1 MKKAKKKLT
10 YKQMVDIMA
19 GMDRTIQ
26 QQQMLL
32 FNIDKLLQEYIDY
45 KEETDSFKKFL
56 EKKKYPNLEIDAR
69 LSIFAFQMKKF

>member
-1 MKKAKKKLT
+1 MI
-10 YKQMVDIMA
+10 DIMA

-45 KEETDSFKKFL
+45 KEETELFKKFL
-56 EKKKYPNLEIDAR
+56 EKKYDNNNKEAEEE
-69 LSIFAFQMKKF
+69 

>member
-1 MKKAKKKLT
+1 
-10 YKQMVDIMA
+10 MVDIMA

-45 KEETDSFKKFL
+45 KEETELFKQFL
-56 EKKKYPNLEIDAR
+56 EKKYDNNNKEAEEE
-69 LSIFAFQMKKF
+69 

>member
-19 GMDRTIQ
+19 GMDKTIQ

-56 EKKKYPNLEIDAR
+56 EKKYDNNNKEAEEE
-69 LSIFAFQMKKF
+69 

>member
-56 EKKKYPNLEIDAR
+56 EKKYDNNNEEAKEE
-69 LSIFAFQMKKF
+69 

>member
-1 MKKAKKKLT
+1 
-10 YKQMVDIMA
+10 MVSIMS
-19 GMDRTIQ
+19 GMDKTIQ

-56 EKKKYPNLEIDAR
+56 EKKYDNNNEEAKE
-69 LSIFAFQMKKF
+69 K

>member
-19 GMDRTIQ
+19 GMDKTIQ
-26 QQQMLL
+26 HQQMLL

-56 EKKKYPNLEIDAR
+56 ENKYDNNNEEA
-69 LSIFAFQMKKF
+69 KEE

>member
-1 MKKAKKKLT
+1 MKKTKKKLT

-45 KEETDSFKKFL
+45 KEETELFKKFL
-56 EKKKYPNLEIDAR
+56 EKKYDNNNKETEEE
-69 LSIFAFQMKKF
+69 

>member
-1 MKKAKKKLT
+1 
-10 YKQMVDIMA
+10 MVDIMA

-56 EKKKYPNLEIDAR
+56 EKKYDNHNEEA
-69 LSIFAFQMKKF
+69 KKE

>member
-1 MKKAKKKLT
+1 
-10 YKQMVDIMA
+10 MVDIMA
-19 GMDRTIQ
+19 GMDKTIQ

-56 EKKKYPNLEIDAR
+56 EKKYDNNNKEAEEE
-69 LSIFAFQMKKF
+69 

>member
-1 MKKAKKKLT
+1 MKKPKNKLT
-10 YKQMVDIMA
+10 YKQMVSIMS
-19 GMDRTIQ
+19 GMDKTIQ

-56 EKKKYPNLEIDAR
+56 EKKYDNNNEEAKE
-69 LSIFAFQMKKF
+69 K